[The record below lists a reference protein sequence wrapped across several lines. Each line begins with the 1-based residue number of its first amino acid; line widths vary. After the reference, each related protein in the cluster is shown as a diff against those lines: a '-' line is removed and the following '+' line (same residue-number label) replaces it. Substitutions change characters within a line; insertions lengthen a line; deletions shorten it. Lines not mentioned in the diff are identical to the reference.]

1 MEETCSLK
9 VGLSTES
16 DLSVEFYN
24 FSAICDI
31 YNVSE
36 KEWDYLSCEWMCR
49 EEYDECMIISFICN
63 KTTRFVL
70 FNYTYVSWVF
80 SFLFF

>member
-31 YNVSE
+31 YNVSVKKNE
-36 KEWDYLSCEWMCR
+36 IICHVN
-49 EEYDECMIISFICN
+49 ECVERNMIN
-63 KTTRFVL
+63 V
-70 FNYTYVSWVF
+70 
-80 SFLFF
+80 